1 MLVSFTYSEQTD
13 RIHRHVPLALI
24 IYQKMLLCK
33 IFRKIPYTRVAE
45 VDLPEKKFLVFLDC
59 MSQHA
64 FEDSCTLANPCT
76 PNAAESR

>member
-1 MLVSFTYSEQTD
+1 
-13 RIHRHVPLALI
+13 
-24 IYQKMLLCK
+24 MLLCK